1 MLSGSLLLQNH
12 PQLLYS
18 VLKRVSFSDRKFG
31 IVTFLLY
38 FCADM
43 IQPRQLWSRLTPLYE
58 EGEARAIVMLLLEE
72 RFGLTQADLYC
83 GGLDTLPQEQQKQL
97 ELLLRRLEQAEPV
110 QYVLGEAWFAGR
122 KYHVGPGVLIPRPE
136 TEELCRMVVQEAPEH
151 PDVLDIGTGS
161 GCIAITL
168 ALDIRGAHV
177 NAWDISPKALQ
188 TARENAECL
197 GAEVAFSL
205 TDALQPPHDSDRWDI
220 IVSNPPYVCRSE
232 AAGMDPHVLQHE
244 PHEALFVDDDDPLLF
259 YASIARYATRALR
272 PGGRLYFEINTAKGR
287 ETAALL
293 TQEGFADVA
302 IRQDPFG
309 LPRYAVATRPTNS
322 PTPTQS

>member
-1 MLSGSLLLQNH
+1 
-12 PQLLYS
+12 
-18 VLKRVSFSDRKFG
+18 
-31 IVTFLLY
+31 
-38 FCADM
+38 
-43 IQPRQLWSRLTPLYE
+43 
-58 EGEARAIVMLLLEE
+58 
-72 RFGLTQADLYC
+72 
-83 GGLDTLPQEQQKQL
+83 
-97 ELLLRRLEQAEPV
+97 
-110 QYVLGEAWFAGR
+110 
-122 KYHVGPGVLIPRPE
+122 
-136 TEELCRMVVQEAPEH
+136 MVAQEAPEH

-232 AAGMDPHVLQHE
+232 AAGMAQHVLRHE
-244 PHEALFVDDDDPLLF
+244 PHEALFVDDEDPLLF

-272 PGGRLYFEINTAKGR
+272 PGGRPYFEINTAKGR

-302 IRQDPFG
+302 ICQDPFG